1 VSIWKKHPH
10 LMKECIDACI
20 KGVRYDFLNQDGQY
34 FIYREASC
42 GCCSE
47 TIEIDPTDY
56 KIFIEEFIKELRKE
70 LSK

>member
-47 TIEIDPTDY
+47 TIEIDPTA
-56 KIFIEEFIKELRKE
+56 KN
-70 LSK
+70 